1 METSNYLY
9 IHPWL
14 NPDESWGGFLVNSAE
29 GPLAESAL
37 SYLLSLPEVRAMD
50 ARLPWFIRV
59 ETAAE
64 VEITNRLPL
73 DRTVLLMQPPA
84 DPANHQAAEALE
96 ADLRRASRKLGIV
109 LAPNDRL
116 PPTGV
121 WNYVILSVG
130 HARTLPPFT
139 LMGLSARSTIG
150 ISEAITRNDYG
161 WATANQASLI
171 SDEYLVARQAPNGK
185 ADVTRLKLLELL
197 ALVVSDADTP
207 ELEAIFRQ
215 EPKLAYGLLRLV
227 NSAAMAPRSPIT
239 SFGQAI
245 QILGRRQLQRWLQLL
260 VYANAE
266 NTAAPSPLL
275 LRAAMRGRLMEQLI
289 AALPCASDADR
300 QPDAA
305 FMTGTFSLLD
315 VLLNL
320 SMADVLQQLPLPP
333 AIHAALA
340 TRSGVMGELLAII
353 TAADQRNYALANEIL
368 NRLPVDRNT
377 FTAAQATALEWTS
390 RIRSSA
396 GG

>member
-14 NPDESWGGFLVNSAE
+14 NPDESWGGFLVNCAE

-37 SYLLSLPEVRAMD
+37 SYLLSLPEVRSMD

-59 ETAAE
+59 ETAAG
-64 VEITNRLPL
+64 VDIANRLPV
-73 DRTVLLMQPPA
+73 DRTVLLMQPPL

-121 WNYVILSVG
+121 WNYVFLSVG

-139 LMGLSARSTIG
+139 LIGLSARSTIG
-150 ISEAITRNDYG
+150 ICDAITRNDYG
-161 WATANQASLI
+161 WAIANQASLI

-207 ELEAIFRQ
+207 ELEDIFRQ

-227 NSAAMAPRSPIT
+227 NSAAMAPRTPIT

-245 QILGRRQLQRWLQLL
+245 QMLGRRQLQRWLQLL

-266 NTAAPSPLL
+266 NSAAPSPLL

-289 AALPCASDADR
+289 AAIPGASEADR

-333 AIHAALA
+333 AIHAALSS
-340 TRSGVMGELLAII
+340 RSGALGEVLAVIA
-353 TAADQRNYALANEIL
+353 AADQRNYTLADNTLKQLRI
-368 NRLPVDRNT
+368 DRDA
-377 FTAAQATALEWTS
+377 FAASQATALEWTS
-390 RIRSSA
+390 RIRTSA
-396 GG
+396 SG